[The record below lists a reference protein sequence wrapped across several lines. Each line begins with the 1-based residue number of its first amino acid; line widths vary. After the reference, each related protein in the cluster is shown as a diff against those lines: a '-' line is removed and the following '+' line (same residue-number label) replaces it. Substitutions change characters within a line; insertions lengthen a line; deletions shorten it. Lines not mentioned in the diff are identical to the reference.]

1 MSTERARSL
10 SPTKDNSSRTN
21 TLGSIRS
28 AKNLSIQEF
37 SKTSTLQPP
46 SAANGVPPDTVDQ
59 EIDTRLRG
67 LPQPPSNFQTATG
80 ESIGTAMPLSRAGTL
95 SWQQRPSSRG
105 STGPRSRPVSILT
118 SDSDSQKPRQEST
131 DRVVDGDGTKSR
143 GQIAQSLGAKDP
155 TWFMQTQD
163 RGLGSAAY
171 RKNQEHI
178 SDTASMTGS
187 MRLPGMSRESTIEL
201 EDRMSPP
208 MESVR
213 SHSPYE
219 YPERGV
225 SRQAPNHSTSA
236 SISSAFGVR
245 SPLPTLESQIL
256 EPLLSDTASS
266 LGGDS
271 STCRPLAMSP
281 SQGRIS
287 PERMDRPIS
296 PTKGLGGFVQSAMMK
311 RSDSVNK
318 RWSAQ
323 AGPGLSRGNS
333 VMSDVSSYGTTR
345 YPRGG
350 ITPLAESRPNGISGE
365 NSPAI
370 NSRPGS
376 SQSNAT
382 VTRSADWNERPGSST
397 SLTNN
402 KPEPVL
408 NDSHPSLNQVGKPSP
423 PVNDMTIAPASPSK
437 RWSPSKAS
445 WLENAINKQDSP
457 RAKLPAPQQPAWM
470 ADIARAKQQRGSV
483 DLSKGTNFKEVAI
496 GGLVRSPPPGAGY
509 KPPSIG
515 ALSSGFNAGLA
526 SKPQAGILDE
536 MSREASTP
544 EQTNENA
551 GSPTSHPA
559 QVRSAA
565 QAESE
570 TRPVESPR
578 DTRSQE
584 GLTDPP
590 SVQKT
595 VSGANVGMTSPT
607 AAKTKPETPP
617 KKDFKST
624 LKSRNIGAEFKDSDE
639 PEFKNVFGKLK
650 RTQTQNYVAPDEF
663 RDNIMRGKAGLAQ
676 TGGPKKTERKDE
688 FKESILQKK
697 QKMVAPS
704 ASTRITSASSKTSD
718 QSTPEAIAKRNALI
732 KSDSMTSNGNANE
745 RNQAAKPEALAKLQ
759 HLRDK
764 PEPIPPK
771 SQSSAS
777 APPSKN
783 SGPKGALGGTFAS
796 SLSGVLQRGPSPM
809 TGQPS
814 VTPHASDISEKT
826 SMPAANTEP
835 TSTGPQL
842 THATKARAKGPKRRL
857 PTSSKQSR
865 SVGNESSVGA
875 SNSKQL
881 PSENQPFGVSS
892 VTKPRPSIINPS
904 TPQSRPLSNITNS
917 NNSNRKVSQPNS
929 PRKPSTSIIIAEDLK
944 PASPIS
950 QRHSREIQTNTSPVL
965 QQKPPTSSKAK
976 KNSGVVSSPP
986 RPLSD
991 TLSRRPAVQE
1001 RCLSPVQQP
1010 LEQPKR
1016 GNDSPEPEMSLPS
1029 VKDAAA
1035 LWGQS
1040 QKSAQSALPKSPV
1053 KLPTSKD
1060 EEAALEEARLK
1071 PTQTVRLG
1079 IKAPTRDLDT
1089 QQNRNGTSPA
1099 IQSPK
1104 SPPLPGKKPVSVTG
1118 RAASTHLTPTKMAQS
1133 SKSILTKSSDAT
1145 ELFASI
1151 FDGYPNSSG
1160 NTNVDTQTAVNSRAS
1175 DDNLQKIKTLRKQI
1189 SEVTSNGKSIPVP
1202 PQQEHILFE
1211 ESLYLCTHI
1220 FGTPSGQRTTEV
1232 YLWCGDGVSSASVE
1246 DAQLFAK
1253 KVAKDTNGQLIV
1265 LKQGKETTN
1274 FFQALGGIVITRR
1287 GSSRRA
1293 APSKSSGAGYM
1304 LCGRQHVGQI
1314 AFDEIDYSPQSLCT
1328 GFPYIVST
1336 PSGKLYLWKGVGSG
1350 ADELGCA
1357 RLIGM
1362 DLGLTGDIEEIDEGR
1377 EPDAFWKIF
1386 AEGNRNIAIST
1397 GTSPQHW
1404 HLRPSCEKY
1413 STRLFATDSETP
1425 RPKSSSGF
1433 MSWGRRGSAPS
1444 SDANAA
1450 STMQVKEIMPFTQSD
1465 LVDGGIFVLDTF
1477 FEVFMYVFL
1486 FPTGVFLTNMAHSI
1500 FTIRSFC
1507 PAPQHKSSKLATFR
1521 TALVFAQ
1528 EYGILA
1534 ASAED
1539 RPFVPV
1545 ASVVIC
1551 IRNNSGI
1558 GKDADEIPEG
1568 MRRAFRKWD
1577 DSVIG
1582 KCKVLPLTAAL
1593 EATG

>member
-10 SPTKDNSSRTN
+10 SPTKDSPSRTD
-21 TLGSIRS
+21 TLGSMRS
-28 AKNLSIQEF
+28 TKNLSIPEEF
-37 SKTSTLQPP
+37 SKTLTLQPP
-46 SAANGVPPDTVDQ
+46 SGTSSLDDPPREANGVPPDTETQ
-59 EIDTRLRG
+59 EIETGLQG
-67 LPQPPSNFQTATG
+67 LPQPPSKYQTA
-80 ESIGTAMPLSRAGTL
+80 SARSLGTAMPLSRAGTL

-105 STGPRSRPVSILT
+105 STGPRSRPVSILNP
-118 SDSDSQKPRQEST
+118 DSDSQRPRQEST
-131 DRVVDGDGTKSR
+131 DGVDDGDSTKSR
-143 GQIAQSLGAKDP
+143 GQIAQSLGVKDP

-171 RKNQEHI
+171 RKNQEDI
-178 SDTASMTGS
+178 SDTTSMTGS
-187 MRLPGMSRESTIEL
+187 MRLPGMSRESTSEP
-201 EDRMSPP
+201 ENRMGPP

-213 SHSPYE
+213 FNSPYE
-219 YPERGV
+219 YPEQGI
-225 SRQAPNHSTSA
+225 SRQALNHSSTA
-236 SISSAFGVR
+236 SVSSAGGVR

-256 EPLLSDTASS
+256 EPPSSDTASS
-266 LGGDS
+266 FGGDS

-333 VMSDVSSYGTTR
+333 VVSDASSYGSTK
-345 YPRGG
+345 YSRGG
-350 ITPLAESRPNGISGE
+350 ITPLAESRPNSISRE
-365 NSPAI
+365 NSPAV

-382 VTRSADWNERPGSST
+382 MTRSPDSKERPGYST
-397 SLTNN
+397 SLPNN

-408 NDSHPSLNQVGKPSP
+408 NDSHPPLNRGGKPSP
-423 PVNDMTIAPASPSK
+423 PSNETINPPASPSK

-445 WLENAINKQDSP
+445 WLENAINKPDSP

-483 DLSKGTNFKEVAI
+483 DLLKGTISNEVAI

-509 KPPSIG
+509 KPPSIS
-515 ALSSGFNAGLA
+515 ALSSGFNAGLG
-526 SKPQAGILDE
+526 SKPQAGSSDE
-536 MSREASTP
+536 ISRESSAP
-544 EQTNENA
+544 EPTNKKA
-551 GSPTSHPA
+551 GSPTSPPS
-559 QVRSAA
+559 QVRSPA
-565 QAESE
+565 QSESK
-570 TRPVESPR
+570 TRPIASR
-578 DTRSQE
+578 MDLRSQE
-584 GLTDPP
+584 GLTDSPP
-590 SVQKT
+590 VQKT
-595 VSGANVGMTSPT
+595 VSGANVHMTSPT

-624 LKSRNIGAEFKDSDE
+624 LKSPNIGAEVKDKDE

-663 RDNIMRGKAGLAQ
+663 KDNIMRGKAGLAQ

-704 ASTRITSASSKTSD
+704 ASTRITSASSKIPD
-718 QSTPEAIAKRNALI
+718 QTTPEAIAKRNALT
-732 KSDSMTSNGNANE
+732 KSESMMSNGNAND
-745 RNQAAKPEALAKLQ
+745 RNQIAKPETLAKLQ

-764 PEPIPPK
+764 PEPTPPENETG
-771 SQSSAS
+771 AS
-777 APPSKN
+777 APSSRD
-783 SGPKGALGGTFAS
+783 SGPRGALGGTFAS
-796 SLSGVLQRGPSPM
+796 SLTGILQRGPPPM
-809 TGQPS
+809 TGKPS
-814 VTPHASDISEKT
+814 VTPHRGDISEKT
-826 SMPAANTEP
+826 SIPAANTEP
-835 TSTGPQL
+835 SSAGPQL
-842 THATKARAKGPKRRL
+842 IHATRARAKGPKRRL
-857 PTSSKQSR
+857 PTASKQSE
-865 SVGNESSVGA
+865 SVGNEPSVGA
-875 SNSKQL
+875 SNSNLL
-881 PSENQPFGVSS
+881 PSENQAASASS
-892 VTKPRPSIINPS
+892 VTKPRPSAINPS
-904 TPQSRPLSNITNS
+904 TSESRPLSNITNS

-929 PRKPSTSIIIAEDLK
+929 PRKPSTSISIAEDFK

-950 QRHSREIQTNTSPVL
+950 QKHSRAMQTNTSPVVK
-965 QQKPPTSSKAK
+965 QKPSTSSKANK
-976 KNSGVVSSPP
+976 SPDVLSSPP
-986 RPLSD
+986 TPVSDPL
-991 TLSRRPAVQE
+991 LRHPAVQGQ
-1001 RCLSPVQQP
+1001 CPSTVQQP

-1016 GNDSPEPEMSLPS
+1016 GKDSPEPQMSLPS

-1035 LWGQS
+1035 LWGLS
-1040 QKSAQSALPKSPV
+1040 QKPAQPALPMSPV

-1060 EEAALEEARLK
+1060 GEAALEEANLK
-1071 PTQTVRLG
+1071 PNPTVRLG
-1079 IKAPTRDLDT
+1079 IKAPTRDLDS
-1089 QQNRNGTSPA
+1089 QKDQNGTSPA
-1099 IQSPK
+1099 TQSPK
-1104 SPPLPGKKPVSVTG
+1104 SPPLPGKKPASVTV
-1118 RAASTHLTPTKMAQS
+1118 RAASTHLSPTKAAQAS
-1133 SKSILTKSSDAT
+1133 RSFLTKSSDAP
-1145 ELFASI
+1145 ELFANI
-1151 FDGYPNSSG
+1151 FNEYPTLSR

-1175 DDNLQKIKTLRKQI
+1175 DDNSQKIKTLRKQI
-1189 SEVTSNGKSIPVP
+1189 SEITSNGKSIPVP
-1202 PQQEHILFE
+1202 SQQEHILFE
-1211 ESLYLCTHI
+1211 ENLYLCTHI

-1293 APSKSSGAGYM
+1293 ASPKSSGAGYI

-1314 AFDEIDYSPQSLCT
+1314 AFDEVDYSPQSLCT

-1377 EPDAFWKIF
+1377 EPDAFWKVF
-1386 AEGNRNIAIST
+1386 AEDKRNVAISA

-1404 HLRPSCEKY
+1404 HLKPSCEKY
-1413 STRLFATDSETP
+1413 STRLFATDSEAP

-1444 SDANAA
+1444 NDANAA
-1450 STMQVKEIMPFTQSD
+1450 SAMQVKEIMPFAQSD
-1465 LVDGGIFVLDTF
+1465 LVDGGVFVLDTF
-1477 FEVFMYVFL
+1477 FEVFVYVFL
-1486 FPTGVFLTNMAHSI
+1486 FPTSALRHNVLICG
-1500 FTIRSFC
+1500 
-1507 PAPQHKSSKLATFR
+1507 PQHLHHSFFLSSSPT
-1521 TALVFAQ
+1521 
-1528 EYGILA
+1528 
-1534 ASAED
+1534 
-1539 RPFVPV
+1539 
-1545 ASVVIC
+1545 
-1551 IRNNSGI
+1551 
-1558 GKDADEIPEG
+1558 
-1568 MRRAFRKWD
+1568 
-1577 DSVIG
+1577 
-1582 KCKVLPLTAAL
+1582 
-1593 EATG
+1593 